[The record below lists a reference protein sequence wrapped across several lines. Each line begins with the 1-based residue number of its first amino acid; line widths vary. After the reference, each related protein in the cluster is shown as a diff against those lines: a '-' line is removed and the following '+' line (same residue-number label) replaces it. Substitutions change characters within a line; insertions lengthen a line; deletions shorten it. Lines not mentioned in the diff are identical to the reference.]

1 MSRMALSTERIV
13 TTAEQLIRDTGSTD
27 WTVRTLCKQLEC
39 APGAIYRYFP
49 GGVEAIGAEIRG
61 RHVAELGG
69 LLAAVEDDVS
79 VEGLPSLGPTTWAAR
94 LTRRCTGYLS
104 FAARRPEI
112 YRSLFAI
119 HETRDTAGR
128 LQLADEALIRRPAEI
143 IQQGAEGRELNRPS
157 IGRFDAERTAL
168 MIWTRLH
175 GFADLRLSGLVDD
188 RFTELED
195 RLLIDI
201 LAIAGFKVAAY
212 PVGLEAAAKAARRNT

>member
-13 TTAEQLIRDTGSTD
+13 ATAERLIRDSGSTD

-69 LLAAVEDDVS
+69 VLAKVEEDQS
-79 VEGLPSLGPTTWAAR
+79 FEGLASLGPTTWAAR
-94 LTRRCTGYLS
+94 LARRCAAYLD
-104 FAARRPEI
+104 FAQRQPEI

-119 HETRDTAGR
+119 HETSETAGR
-128 LQLADEALIRRPAEI
+128 LLLADEALMRRPAEI
-143 IQQGAEGRELNRPS
+143 IQAAAEGRELNRPS

-168 MIWTRLH
+168 MIWSRLH

-188 RFTELED
+188 RLDEMED
-195 RLLIDI
+195 RLLIDV

-212 PVGLEAAAKAARRNT
+212 PAGLEAAAKAARRNN